1 MKKRVIFS
9 PFFYTFASMQKK
21 IFIIV
26 VALLALVSIQDA
38 VAQNGNGFGVGVRA
52 GVNFSDFTSSTGRGR
67 SGFVGGVFGDYTVKR
82 FGFELGAYY
91 SEQGSNGV
99 VEQSLPGNR
108 ADYHFDYV
116 LLQVLVKYQIFNGF
130 RVYLG
135 PTSGYLINSQRFY
148 MDEGVRVNEKLT
160 NIRNYDIGITGGVGY
175 TFKFGLDLSASY
187 NRGFGDFFLSND
199 RESYTSMFR
208 VTVGWNFLRK
218 R

>member
-1 MKKRVIFS
+1 
-9 PFFYTFASMQKK
+9 MQKQ
-21 IFIIV
+21 IFIIAAV
-26 VALLALVSIQDA
+26 LLALVSFQDA

-82 FGFELGAYY
+82 FGFELGVYY

-116 LLQVLVKYQIFNGF
+116 LLQVLVKYQVFNGF

-135 PTSGYLINSQRFY
+135 PTNGYLINSQRFY
-148 MDEGVRVNEKLT
+148 VNEGVRVNEKLT

-175 TFKFGLDLSASY
+175 TFKFGLDLSAAY
-187 NRGFGDFFLSND
+187 NHGFGDLFLSDD
-199 RESYTSMFR
+199 RQSYTSMFR